1 MRINKLIPTVVLALG
16 CVTMANA
23 DTALVLGGTAWDE
36 SVAIRTE
43 LAAQGHTV
51 TYDAGSSLP
60 ADISSYNQVWDL
72 RVGDVISASDT
83 VQYDTFLKNDGY
95 LYLAGENNSFA
106 TRNNSISTFTST
118 LGGGTITVG
127 GSPNNSQSGN
137 DNYFS
142 ASTSVSYV
150 NAATVTSTGGRV
162 LTADGTGKAT
172 GKMWIGRAG
181 DLGAAYTGTVVVI
194 ADINWTQAYFFTAA
208 NDKFL
213 EELIDGIA
221 EGTTS
226 SSISASGTGN
236 SIGTP
241 APAPTVVSTAAGANI
256 VSTSTSNGTTTTT
269 STDTNGTTTTTSS
282 SSNGATNVTS
292 SSSNGST
299 TTTSTD
305 TNGTTTT
312 TSTNTNGVTTT
323 TSTDTNGIT
332 NSVTAVTNGATTSVT
347 AVTNGATVSTASVT
361 NGVTVREILIAHD
374 VSEDAVK
381 QVDATVQTV
390 DTSVTTVDTTP
401 VTTVTTDTTLVTTVV
416 TDTTPVTTVIT
427 DTTPV
432 TTVVTNTTPVTTVV
446 TSTAPVTTVVTNT
459 TPVTTVV
466 TSTTP
471 VTTVVTNTTP
481 VTTVV
486 TNTTPVTTTTCTTP
500 TTVTTWSDSSTTS
513 SNGTQ
518 TCSSSTSNSVTNS
531 SSSANTV
538 TTATSTTDSVTS
550 TSSTTNTVTSTSS
563 TTNAVTS
570 TSSTANTVAVTT
582 STRDDVTVTTS
593 TRDNVVTATSTVD
606 SVQTSVAKVQVTGRI
621 DQLATVQDITHSTI
635 RGVEFSGLNYTRS
648 NHSYNNGMTG
658 STNTMALGGTKTT
671 EEGYIFGGGYSTIST
686 SISDPVYNSATA
698 STTIHDLLVGKELES
713 GRLIV
718 GLRKAKSDYT
728 MSRTIGSWA
737 NSGATTETDNSI
749 RVMYSPKVENKMF
762 KPVVGYTNGNRNMAA
777 YTESGSALTARS
789 VASVSENY
797 SYATLGGEIDFGV
810 LSVSALHY
818 TDGITDI
825 GVGINYTTEEE
836 NFTIDLNINRTLTSL
851 GDTNSASLVMA
862 YMF

>member
-1 MRINKLIPTVVLALG
+1 MRINKLIPTAVLALG

-72 RVGDVISASDT
+72 RVGDAISASDT

-269 STDTNGTTTTTSS
+269 STDTNGATTTTSTDT
-282 SSNGATNVTS
+282 NGKTTSTS

-312 TSTNTNGVTTT
+312 TASSSNGSTTT
-323 TSTDTNGIT
+323 TSTDTNGVT

-347 AVTNGATVSTASVT
+347 AVTNAATVSTASVT

-374 VSEDAVK
+374 VSEDTVK

-446 TSTAPVTTVVTNT
+446 TST
-459 TPVTTVV
+459 
-466 TSTTP
+466 TP

-486 TNTTPVTTTTCTTP
+486 TNITPVTTTTCTTP

-570 TSSTANTVAVTT
+570 TSSTANMVAVTT

-593 TRDNVVTATSTVD
+593 TRDNVVTATSTID
-606 SVQTSVAKVQVTGRI
+606 AVQTSIAKVQVTGRI
-621 DQLATVQDITHSTI
+621 DQLATAQDITHSAI
-635 RGVEFSGLNYTRS
+635 RGLEFSGLNYTRS
-648 NHSYNNGMTG
+648 NHSYDNGMTG
-658 STNTMALGGTKTT
+658 ATHTMTLGGTKTN
-671 EEGYIFGGGYSTIST
+671 EEGYIIGGGYATIST
-686 SISDPVYNSATA
+686 SISDPVYNNATA
-698 STTIHDLLVGKELES
+698 STTVLDMLVGKELKS
-713 GRLIV
+713 GTLIV
-718 GLRKAKSDYT
+718 GLRQAKSDYT

-737 NSGATTETDNSI
+737 NAGATTETDDSI
-749 RVMYSPKVENKMF
+749 RVMYSPNVENKMF
-762 KPVVGYTNGNRNMAA
+762 KPVVGYTNGNRKQDA

-789 VASVSENY
+789 VSAVSENY

-810 LSVSALHY
+810 LSVSALHH
-818 TDGITDI
+818 TDGITDV
-825 GVGINYTTEEE
+825 GFGINYTTEDKK
-836 NFTIDLNINRTLTSL
+836 FAIDFNVNRTLTSL
-851 GDTNSASLVMA
+851 GDTNSASLGMT
-862 YMF
+862 YTF

>member
-1 MRINKLIPTVVLALG
+1 MRINKLIPTAVLALG

-72 RVGDVISASDT
+72 RVGDAISASDT

-269 STDTNGTTTTTSS
+269 STDTNGATTTTSTDT
-282 SSNGATNVTS
+282 NGKTTSTS

-312 TSTNTNGVTTT
+312 TSTNTNGATTT
-323 TSTDTNGIT
+323 TSTDTNGVT

-347 AVTNGATVSTASVT
+347 AVTNAATVSTASVT

-374 VSEDAVK
+374 VSEDTVK

-446 TSTAPVTTVVTNT
+446 TST
-459 TPVTTVV
+459 
-466 TSTTP
+466 TP

-486 TNTTPVTTTTCTTP
+486 TNITPVTTTTCTTP

-570 TSSTANTVAVTT
+570 TSSTANMVAVTT

-593 TRDNVVTATSTVD
+593 TRDNVVTATSTID
-606 SVQTSVAKVQVTGRI
+606 AVQTSIAKVQVTGRI
-621 DQLATVQDITHSTI
+621 DQLATAQDITHSAI
-635 RGVEFSGLNYTRS
+635 RGLEFSGLNYTRS
-648 NHSYNNGMTG
+648 NHSYDNGMTG
-658 STNTMALGGTKTT
+658 STHTMTLGGTKTN
-671 EEGYIFGGGYSTIST
+671 EEGYIIGGGYATIST

-698 STTIHDLLVGKELES
+698 STTVLDMLVGKELKS
-713 GRLIV
+713 GTLIV
-718 GLRKAKSDYT
+718 GLRQAKSDYT

-737 NSGATTETDNSI
+737 NAGATTETDDSI
-749 RVMYSPKVENKMF
+749 RVMYSPNVENKMF
-762 KPVVGYTNGNRNMAA
+762 KPVVGYTNGNRKQDA

-789 VASVSENY
+789 VSAVSENY

-810 LSVSALHY
+810 LSVSALHH
-818 TDGITDI
+818 TDGITDV
-825 GVGINYTTEEE
+825 GFGINYTTEDKK
-836 NFTIDLNINRTLTSL
+836 FAIDFNVNRTLTSL
-851 GDTNSASLVMA
+851 GDTNSASLGMT
-862 YMF
+862 YTF